1 MRRTMM
7 AAGLVAL
14 TVAGATTSPAHSSS
28 TVGEQFRQC
37 ATKALRGEFG
47 RLRPWQRNA
56 YQRGLSGGVRCVTV
70 WQTIYCPPQYRRGEG
85 TAHGYGC
92 DETIAAANALP
103 GGTVVWIASPAH
115 LRVIGDTGARGNDR
129 VARRKGATLWLD
141 LWLPYRGWRG
151 VPDSTVATV
160 AVVGG
165 AR

>member
-1 MRRTMM
+1 MIR
-7 AAGLVAL
+7 ALKIAGLVAL
-14 TVAGATTSPAHSSS
+14 TVAGGSTSPAHSSS
-28 TVGEQFRQC
+28 TVAEQFRQC
-37 ATKALRGEFG
+37 AEKALRGEFG
-47 RLRPWQRNA
+47 KLRPWQRNA
-56 YQRGLSGGVRCVTV
+56 YQRGLSAGVRTVRV
-70 WQTIYCPPQYRRGEG
+70 WQTIYCPPQYRRGER
-85 TAHGYGC
+85 TASGRGC
-92 DETIAAANALP
+92 SEEIAAANALP
-103 GGTVVWIASPAH
+103 GGTVVWIANPAH